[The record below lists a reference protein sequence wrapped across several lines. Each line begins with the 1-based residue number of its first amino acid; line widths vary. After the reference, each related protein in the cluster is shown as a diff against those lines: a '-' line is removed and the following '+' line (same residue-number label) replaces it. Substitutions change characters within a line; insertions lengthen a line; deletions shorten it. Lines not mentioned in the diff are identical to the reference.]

1 MKKLAAIFGV
11 IFLSL
16 SASSARADGIGL
28 TVPGSLTLVPGGTN
42 YFDSA
47 NLAVPPGY
55 GNSTTNGNVVIG
67 SGIEFA
73 ATNGVELFTADFTG
87 TTLTITDTCLGA
99 GCGSTPFVVEF
110 YSPFITGYTIDSF
123 NYPDSVVGYG
133 FSNTFGGNAGQ
144 FTYLGLVAGSK
155 SDFTGGTA
163 VFDYTSVAP
172 TSTSAVPEPGT
183 MGLMATGLVGAAGF
197 IRRKFKA

>member
-1 MKKLAAIFGV
+1 MKKLAAIFAV

-28 TVPGSLTLVPGGTN
+28 TVSGSLTLLPGGTTN

-47 NLAVPPGY
+47 NGAVPAGY

-73 ATNGVELFTADFTG
+73 ATNGADLFTANFTG
-87 TTLTITDTCLGA
+87 TTLTITDTCVGA
-99 GCGSTPFVVEF
+99 GCGTTPFFVQF
-110 YSPFITGYTIDSF
+110 YSPFITGYTIDSYSF
-123 NYPDSVVGYG
+123 PNSVADYG
-133 FSNTFGGNAGQ
+133 LSSTFGGNAGM
-144 FTYLGLVAGSK
+144 FTYLGGSG
-155 SDFTGGTA
+155 FTGGTA
-163 VFDYTSVAP
+163 VFDYTSVSP

-183 MGLMATGLVGAAGF
+183 LGLMATGLVGAAGF
-197 IRRKFKA
+197 LRRKFLA